1 MAGQIPVNYVT
12 YPTVSLKAA
21 CFGNNVFDANTFSK
35 CISNLLAVGFRRL
48 LVDLYWSPERRSW
61 SFCPVSV
68 PLGFDAQPN
77 STSSGS
83 AATKRAISS
92 VTSSSGSQ
100 LYQLGPYLCSPD
112 LDVSALID
120 VLHSYFESTTSLLNV
135 YLEFIIFNL
144 HVAASASAPSESAAA
159 VSGSELPKDSE
170 RLGRLLDGS
179 LGQYIYGPDQLAT
192 ERSNLNDSWY
202 RVNHGYEPITD
213 YFTIRQDSSG
223 LQSTPDG
230 WPCSKY
236 VQLAN
241 WRRVFF
247 GYGKVDPQLDAYD
260 LSSDNVLFAPSYLTN
275 FVNVSSA
282 TDGSLDDGC
291 LYDPDAY
298 KVSQVNSSWAQ
309 STRIPIPSTAD
320 TTAGLGG
327 MSSMVTNLT
336 ACGLSPLLND
346 TLFGATAGADV
357 GTYRNISLS
366 SSWAWSTGQPADS
379 DSESRVNPRERCAV
393 IDLSTGGHWQA
404 IGCSE
409 SRRAACRVQDL
420 PFTWV
425 LSTERPSYSD
435 ASGVC
440 PNNTSF
446 SVPRTGLEN
455 TYLYRYL
462 LSLQSATNNSV
473 DPGSADP
480 EMRQVWIDLNS
491 LGIASC
497 WVSGG
502 PNAGCPYASD
512 PQHLEKRTVLV
523 ATIWGIVV
531 CVVAA
536 LTLFVKCNANRR
548 NSRRKRVVEG
558 WEYEGVPS

>member
-404 IGCSE
+404 IGC
-409 SRRAACRVQDL
+409 
-420 PFTWV
+420 
-425 LSTERPSYSD
+425 
-435 ASGVC
+435 
-440 PNNTSF
+440 
-446 SVPRTGLEN
+446 
-455 TYLYRYL
+455 
-462 LSLQSATNNSV
+462 
-473 DPGSADP
+473 
-480 EMRQVWIDLNS
+480 
-491 LGIASC
+491 
-497 WVSGG
+497 
-502 PNAGCPYASD
+502 
-512 PQHLEKRTVLV
+512 
-523 ATIWGIVV
+523 
-531 CVVAA
+531 
-536 LTLFVKCNANRR
+536 
-548 NSRRKRVVEG
+548 
-558 WEYEGVPS
+558 

>member
-327 MSSMVTNLT
+327 MSSK
-336 ACGLSPLLND
+336 
-346 TLFGATAGADV
+346 
-357 GTYRNISLS
+357 
-366 SSWAWSTGQPADS
+366 
-379 DSESRVNPRERCAV
+379 
-393 IDLSTGGHWQA
+393 
-404 IGCSE
+404 IG
-409 SRRAACRVQDL
+409 RAHV
-420 PFTWV
+420 
-425 LSTERPSYSD
+425 
-435 ASGVC
+435 
-440 PNNTSF
+440 
-446 SVPRTGLEN
+446 
-455 TYLYRYL
+455 
-462 LSLQSATNNSV
+462 
-473 DPGSADP
+473 
-480 EMRQVWIDLNS
+480 
-491 LGIASC
+491 
-497 WVSGG
+497 
-502 PNAGCPYASD
+502 
-512 PQHLEKRTVLV
+512 
-523 ATIWGIVV
+523 
-531 CVVAA
+531 
-536 LTLFVKCNANRR
+536 
-548 NSRRKRVVEG
+548 
-558 WEYEGVPS
+558 